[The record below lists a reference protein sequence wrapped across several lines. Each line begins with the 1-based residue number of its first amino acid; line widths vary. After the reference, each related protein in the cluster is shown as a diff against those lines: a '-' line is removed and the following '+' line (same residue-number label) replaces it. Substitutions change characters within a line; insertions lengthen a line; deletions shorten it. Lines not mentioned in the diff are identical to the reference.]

1 MAQYRT
7 SGATENHA
15 YSFCDMPAPYRSISC
30 RLISPARPTPT
41 GAQNGA
47 GSGASRAVLPAHF
60 FAGTRITARR
70 NKTRQ
75 LPRSA
80 KALDREGFQ
89 VGEGPP
95 TLSLG
100 HDCWPVVRPLRDRR
114 LVDVEV
120 LGDQLW
126 RRMCQPVGQRYVFV
140 AGRSEHRK
148 KLHVGVADVL
158 HKMSMVAL
166 DVTDI
171 TRVEVRRT
179 HIGAGVEHRHAGFA
193 LDVILPF
200 VGVRMPVHLP
210 HRAGPHRYECRSNCR
225 RSAEIAAVGDPHFAA
240 LCFPCCGHRSER
252 ESERLGWSA
261 CVSAQ

>member
-15 YSFCDMPAPYRSISC
+15 YSFCDMPAPYRSISY
-30 RLISPARPTPT
+30 RIISPARSPPT

-47 GSGASRAVLPAHF
+47 GSWASSAVLPAHF

-95 TLSLG
+95 IQSLG

-140 AGRSEHRK
+140 AGRSEPGK
-148 KLHVGVADVL
+148 KLHVVFFFVL
-158 HKMSMVAL
+158 HRISLVSLHLPYTA
-166 DVTDI
+166 
-171 TRVEVRRT
+171 RVQVRRPL
-179 HIGAGVEHRHAGFA
+179 IGAGVERGA
-193 LDVILPF
+193 
-200 VGVRMPVHLP
+200 
-210 HRAGPHRYECRSNCR
+210 
-225 RSAEIAAVGDPHFAA
+225 
-240 LCFPCCGHRSER
+240 
-252 ESERLGWSA
+252 
-261 CVSAQ
+261 